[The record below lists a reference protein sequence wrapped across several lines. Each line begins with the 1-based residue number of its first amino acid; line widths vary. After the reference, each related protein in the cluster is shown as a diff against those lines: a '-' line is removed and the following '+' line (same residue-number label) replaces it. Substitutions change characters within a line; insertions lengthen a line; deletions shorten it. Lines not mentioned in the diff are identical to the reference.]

1 MRIRLLLAWL
11 TVVFV
16 SLITPATLQ
25 AAGPALVFDAKTGN
39 ILYQEDADRLWYPA
53 SLTKMM
59 TAYVAFEEI
68 KAGRLSLQ
76 DQLTSSRLSVRQAP
90 SKIGLPLGRQMSVD
104 LGLQTLIVKS
114 ANDVAVMI
122 AEKISGDVHSFA
134 KRMNATAKKL
144 GMSRTRYYN
153 PNGLPDGRQVT
164 TARDQGLLAQ
174 AIIKNFPEHA
184 ALFKQIYV
192 NVGKRKLRSHNDLL
206 RHYSGSDGMKTGFV
220 CASGFN
226 IVTSATRKKR
236 RLVAVVLGGT
246 SSATRRV
253 RAIKLLNYGF
263 GIYDWKKLYEPV
275 KLVSSLIDGK
285 DLRGPKNMRYKVSSW
300 SCNGR
305 ARPKARKGKK
315 KRKKS
320 KAGQKSKKKKVI
332 KKKTKS

>member
-11 TVVFV
+11 TVIFV
-16 SLITPATLQ
+16 SLMQPTVLQ
-25 AAGPALVFDAKTGN
+25 AAGPALLFDAKTGN

-76 DQLTSSRLSVRQAP
+76 DQLTSSRVSVRQAP
-90 SKIGLPLGRQMSVD
+90 SKIGLPLGRQMSLD
-104 LGLQTLIVKS
+104 LGLQALIVKS

-122 AEKISGDVHSFA
+122 AEKISGNVHNFA

-144 GMSRTRYYN
+144 GMTRTRYYN

-164 TARDQGLLAQ
+164 TARDQGLLAM

-184 ALFKQIYV
+184 DLFKQIYV
-192 NVGKRKLRSHNDLL
+192 HVGKRKLRSHNDLL
-206 RHYSGSDGMKTGFV
+206 RNYTGSDGMKTGFV

-253 RAIKLLNYGF
+253 RAHKLLNYGF
-263 GIYDWKKLYEPV
+263 GIYDWKALYEPV
-275 KLVSSLIDGK
+275 KIDTPLENHQ

-305 ARPKARKGKK
+305 ARPKARKGKI
-315 KRKKS
+315 RKK
-320 KAGQKSKKKKVI
+320 KAVKKKAV
-332 KKKTKS
+332 KKKTKN